1 MPKQPMNYQN
11 NIIYKIQHKTIDEL
25 IYIGSTTNFAKRK
38 CSHKTACN
46 NEKDKEYN
54 QKKYMMIRENG
65 GWDMFDM
72 VLVKKY
78 PCNDYLEAHAE
89 EERIRREMN
98 ANMNAIRCFRTQEEK
113 QEYIKKYNET
123 HKQEISERKKKYD
136 DTHKEEK
143 KIYYETHKEEINE
156 RKKIYYET
164 HKQEIS
170 ERKKKYHETH
180 KQTIHLKNKEKITC
194 ECGCILS
201 RQALSVHKK
210 TTKHLELIS
219 RKTT

>member
-1 MPKQPMNYQN
+1 MPKQVMNYQN

-38 CSHKTACN
+38 CRHKTSCN

-78 PCNDYLEAHAE
+78 PCNDYLEARQE

-98 ANMNAIRCFRTQEEK
+98 ANMNGQRCFRTQEEHN
-113 QEYIKKYNET
+113 EYHKIHSKKYRET
-123 HKQEISERKKKYD
+123 HKEYFKNKN
-136 DTHKEEK
+136 KE
-143 KIYYETHKEEINE
+143 YSETHKEENSERYKKYYENNIEKINE
-156 RKKIYYET
+156 INRKKVE
-164 HKQEIS
+164 
-170 ERKKKYHETH
+170 
-180 KQTIHLKNKEKITC
+180 C
-194 ECGCILS
+194 ECGCIITNKSLL
-201 RQALSVHKK
+201 RHKK
-210 TTKHLELIS
+210 SPKHLELIS